1 MQDQLEFHT
10 AFSGLWPKAQ
20 GATAGLNASNA
31 TTHHLPFAEASL
43 SHKHRKRVG
52 SEGDVEDGAA
62 ADDSAAAEEGDPFV
76 QKPPASAE
84 QVEEANGWMLLK
96 PAMSSFKHAFAVEE
110 SHRGFMRGL
119 KSISNTEPYPGSSSL
134 YDTKVSRCN

>member
-1 MQDQLEFHT
+1 MLGQLPCNLLQKAEIGRSVLKPSNELVT
-10 AFSGLWPKAQ
+10 ASVWTNAVSQ
-20 GATAGLNASNA
+20 TAV
-31 TTHHLPFAEASL
+31 PDRCSL
-43 SHKHRKRVG
+43 VS
-52 SEGDVEDGAA
+52 
-62 ADDSAAAEEGDPFV
+62 
-76 QKPPASAE
+76 Q